1 MVRYLTP
8 LEIYTINEDS
18 VGYQPMVRDH
28 HLLRVA
34 IARPLNGAFGQEA
47 YPTLIDKAAALLHS
61 LAAHHP
67 FIDGNKRTA
76 HRAVILFLELNDI
89 TPKWTDDEGYAFI
102 LEIAQ
107 SQHDVESIAEWL
119 NEHVEA
125 STLE

>member
-18 VGYQPMVRDH
+18 VGHQPMVRDH